1 LLNTIYTWV
10 GAGAVLFICGAALWK
25 GDRLEQWGGGL
36 CFLAWLATI
45 LIQDDVSAATEQL
58 LLLSVDTAVLAGLGF
73 LAWKAERSWPVWAAA
88 CQAITVAVHLAKF
101 VDFRIPQF
109 AYISALVLASYGVLV
124 ALAIGTWV
132 AWREREALKPL
143 A

>member
-1 LLNTIYTWV
+1 LLDTIYTWV
-10 GAGAVLFICGAALWK
+10 GSAVMILVCGVALWK

-45 LIQDDVSAATEQL
+45 LIQDDVGGGLQEYAL
-58 LLLSVDTAVLAGLGF
+58 MGVDFAMLMALGA
-73 LAWKAERSWPVWAAA
+73 LAWRGERTWPVWAAA

-101 VDFRIPQF
+101 VDFRIPTV

-124 ALAIGTWV
+124 ALAIGTVV
-132 AWREREALKPL
+132 AWREREALRPQ
-143 A
+143 

>member
-1 LLNTIYTWV
+1 LLDTWYTWI
-10 GAGAVLFICGAALWK
+10 GAAAVLVICGAALWK

-45 LIQDDVSAATEQL
+45 LIQDDVAARIEQFAL
-58 LLLSVDTAVLAGLGF
+58 MGVDLVMLAALGA
-73 LAWKAERSWPVWAAA
+73 LAWKGERSWPIWAAA

-101 VDFRIPQF
+101 VDFRIPEI

-124 ALAIGTWV
+124 ALAIGTFV
-132 AWREREALKPL
+132 AWLEREALRPR
-143 A
+143 